1 MWIVKTIAILCFAV
15 IFYHYIG
22 YPILIALWARLT
34 ATRNANSS
42 PVSGS
47 RDDRD
52 ADGDLP
58 NVTLIVAAYNEQDI
72 IAEKLRNCETLDYPA
87 DRLNFI
93 FVTDGSSDQ
102 TPKVVQDYIDRNS
115 ARSIQLLHEDTR
127 AGKSHAI
134 NRATRFA
141 DGSIVVFS
149 DANAIYQEDVIRLLV
164 NRFEDAAVGA
174 VSGQKTVTRQG
185 VGESES
191 VYWKY
196 ESAIKVN
203 ESNIAST
210 TGVVGEMFAIRASL
224 YRDIPSHII
233 NDDAYLG
240 MVVVRNGRRVVY
252 EPRAVCVENPSAS
265 MADELTRRRRINAGR
280 FQLLFDPSLW
290 PRGDWRYA
298 LCFWSHKFL
307 RLVLGPVMILL
318 LISTAAVVLSGS
330 AGWFFWLLFAGQ
342 LAVYSLAVANYFVS
356 SGSIVAKLT
365 KICSFI
371 VSTNLNTIPSLIN
384 YLKGKQTVLWDRARR
399 LS

>member
-1 MWIVKTIAILCFAV
+1 MWIVETIAILCFAV

-22 YPILIALWARLT
+22 YPILIALWARLVG
-34 ATRNANSS
+34 TRRTDSRPAK
-42 PVSGS
+42 VST
-47 RDDRD
+47 DDRD
-52 ADGDLP
+52 ADAKLP
-58 NVTLIVAAYNEQDI
+58 TVTLIVAAYNEQDI
-72 IAEKLRNCETLDYPA
+72 IAEKLQNCETLDYPA
-87 DRLNFI
+87 DRLNVI

-102 TPKVVQDYIDRNS
+102 TPKVVQEYVDRNPS
-115 ARSIQLLHEDTR
+115 RLIQLLHEDTR

-141 DGSIVVFS
+141 EGSILVFS
-149 DANAIYQEDVIRLLV
+149 DANAIYQSDVLRVLV
-164 NRFEDAAVGA
+164 GRFDDAAVGA

-191 VYWKY
+191 IYWKY

-210 TGVVGEMFAIRASL
+210 TGVVGEMFSIRANL

-240 MVVVRNGRRVVY
+240 MVVVRNGGRVVY

-280 FQLLFDPSLW
+280 FQLLFDPNLW
-290 PRGDWRYA
+290 PRGDWRYV

-318 LISTAAVVLSGS
+318 LISTVAAVLSGS
-330 AGWFFWLLFAGQ
+330 AGWFVWLLFFGQ
-342 LAVYSLAVANYFVS
+342 LCVYSLAAANYFVRS
-356 SGSIVAKLT
+356 STTFAKLT
-365 KICSFI
+365 KICFFI

-384 YLKGKQTVLWDRARR
+384 YIQNRFKIVLK
-399 LS
+399 